1 MKRYIV
7 FTGIVIGATIMV
19 AGAMIVVGVSEISDK
34 LIWRKV

>member
-19 AGAMIVVGVSEISDK
+19 AGASIVGAVSYIGDK
-34 LIWRKV
+34 LIGRE